1 MRKISVSIGEEKYPI
16 LIENGLLDQLG
27 KEIKKI
33 YQGKKI
39 VIITDQNVNDH
50 YGKKVVNQL
59 TGEGFTTKIVVLP
72 PGESTKSFDN
82 LQNIYNEL
90 LEFKLTRSDL
100 IIALGGGVIGD
111 IAGFVA
117 ATFLRGVTF
126 VQIPTSLLAQVDSSV
141 GGKVGINLP
150 QGKNLVGA
158 FCQPTAVFIDPSVL
172 DTLTGKFFKGG
183 MAEVIKYG
191 CIKDKA
197 FFNLLKGL
205 SSRQEI
211 MAHIEEIVYDCCMI
225 KKKVVEQDEKDQG
238 ERLLL
243 NFGHTLGHAIEKCHH
258 YTGITHGEAVA
269 IGMYHTTLRSEQMGM
284 TKSGTAENIKE
295 ILIQY
300 GLPYELNIKDRHKLI
315 GAIGLDKKNTGGV
328 LKEILLTDIGE
339 SIIYDTTCHF
349 FEI

>member
-1 MRKISVSIGEEKYPI
+1 MRKISVSVGENKYPI

-27 KEIKKI
+27 EEVKKI
-33 YQGKKI
+33 YKGKKI
-39 VIITDQNVNDH
+39 VIITDQSVFDH

-82 LQNIYNEL
+82 LENIYNEL
-90 LEFKLTRSDL
+90 LQFKLTRSNL

-117 ATFLRGVTF
+117 ATFLRGVSF
-126 VQIPTSLLAQVDSSV
+126 IQIPTSLLAQVDSSV
-141 GGKVGINLP
+141 GGKVGVNLS

-158 FCQPTAVFIDPSVL
+158 FYQPVAVFIDPKVL
-172 DTLTGKFFKGG
+172 DTLTDKFFKDG

-197 FFNLLKGL
+197 LFNLLKGL
-205 SSRQEI
+205 SSRQEV
-211 MAHIEEIVYDCCMI
+211 MMHIEKIIYNCCMI
-225 KKKVVEQDEKDQG
+225 KKTVVEQDEKDQG

-243 NFGHTLGHAIEKCHH
+243 NFGHTLGHAIEKYYN
-258 YTGITHGEAVA
+258 YTKTTHGEAVA

-284 TKSGTAENIKE
+284 TKSGTAKDIKE
-295 ILIQY
+295 ILIRY

-315 GAIGLDKKNTGGV
+315 DAIGLDKKNAGDI